1 MIDYG
6 KILAEIQANERYK
19 SNILWGKPRK
29 GHPEGTILAHIQEL
43 EANLLRLSS
52 RLQLLEIEK
61 LRLAIHVHDT
71 FKGEAKEGV
80 PIENPESHA
89 SLAREFLAGYCDDPG
104 LLHLIQYHDEP
115 YALYQQ
121 FHRRGQ
127 CDQNRWTKFIDTV
140 EDWDL
145 LTAFLLID
153 NCTAG
158 KGRNCLLWFFEAIED
173 LVQARFRKQDI
184 WES

>member
-158 KGRNCLLWFFEAIED
+158 KGRNSLLWFFEAIED
-173 LVQARFRKQDI
+173 LVQARFGKQDI